1 MPAGGGA
8 EIGLV
13 VRIDRTPENQFQYR
27 VTKNSFKETRYVG
40 ALGGNRKVSRKDVR
54 PSCAAVV
61 ILNGACGLPV
71 FGRRSRGS
79 VLGKIIC
86 GPNWCVSK
94 TLRLVHCWI
103 VHRSVYDGFYFAVV
117 VLAG

>member
-61 ILNGACGLPV
+61 ILNGACGLRFWARLYADLTGV
-71 FGRRSRGS
+71 FLR
-79 VLGKIIC
+79 
-86 GPNWCVSK
+86 PCVWS
-94 TLRLVHCWI
+94 TV
-103 VHRSVYDGFYFAVV
+103 G
-117 VLAG
+117 